1 LEAYTGGILVEDPAA
16 SDADAALREATT
28 PEFAAVLDKED
39 GVEFAAAIEELE
51 ELEELA
57 AAVEVLDTAEEL
69 LEAAEEVNADELE
82 DVATVE
88 IRLTLEDGNPWLA
101 VCVLL
106 DELYA
111 TVDELYDWLAETN
124 DVLITEAVTVTKLVD
139 TVAEQA
145 REEVREMCCLWVL
158 RWRLVN
164 PW

>member
-1 LEAYTGGILVEDPAA
+1 LETYTGGILAEDPAT
-16 SDADAALREATT
+16 SDADAALPEATT

-39 GVEFAAAIEELE
+39 GVK

-57 AAVEVLDTAEEL
+57 AAVEVFSTAEDVFEAAEEL
-69 LEAAEEVNADELE
+69 LGAAEEMNAGELE
-82 DVATVE
+82 DVATTEVK
-88 IRLTLEDGNPWLA
+88 LALEDGNPWLA

-139 TVAEQA
+139 TVAGQA
-145 REEVREMCCLWVL
+145 REEVREMCCF
-158 RWRLVN
+158 
-164 PW
+164 